1 MKEEV
6 VEGEEEEEDVRKKE
20 VEEVKSERT
29 GQWRIFFVFY
39 DLSVVRLNIE

>member
-20 VEEVKSERT
+20 VEEVKSEWT
-29 GQWRIFFVFY
+29 GQ
-39 DLSVVRLNIE
+39 